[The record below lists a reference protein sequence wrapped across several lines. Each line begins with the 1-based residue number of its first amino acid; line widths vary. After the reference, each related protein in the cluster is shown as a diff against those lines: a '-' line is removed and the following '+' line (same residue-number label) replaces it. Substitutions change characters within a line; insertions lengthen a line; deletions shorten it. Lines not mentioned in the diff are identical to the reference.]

1 MTHWLVK
8 MSCFGHTTFVL
19 PRNCLSLPLNFRYN
33 SRNRTA
39 KLYFS
44 FKLLT
49 HASLQAEMIQ
59 LWIEENFNWIAIT
72 KFTEWMLANYVFWD
86 IFTLKYSV
94 FSQNINY
101 FAQNQVSFVF
111 FLNLKYVY
119 VEKKSKEDGEIS
131 NSIYV

>member
-1 MTHWLVK
+1 M
-8 MSCFGHTTFVL
+8 
-19 PRNCLSLPLNFRYN
+19 
-33 SRNRTA
+33 
-39 KLYFS
+39 
-44 FKLLT
+44 
-49 HASLQAEMIQ
+49 HASLQAEMLQ
-59 LWIEENFNWIAIT
+59 LWIEENCNWIAIT